1 MAWYLGIEVYGTDNS
16 IYLIFQITVIQKCQH
31 CELCVLRQN
40 SVATEAKSQR
50 AVVFVI
56 IIFKGFSYDNNT
68 INMEW
73 NDVNKNVV
81 NINHDKLIQ
90 KIREFTP
97 LFMELIYSLIGDLD
111 FYFFSPS
118 G

>member
-1 MAWYLGIEVYGTDNS
+1 
-16 IYLIFQITVIQKCQH
+16 
-31 CELCVLRQN
+31 
-40 SVATEAKSQR
+40 
-50 AVVFVI
+50 
-56 IIFKGFSYDNNT
+56 
-68 INMEW
+68 MEW

-97 LFMELIYSLIGDLD
+97 LFMELIHSLIGDLD
-111 FYFFSPS
+111 FYLFSPS